1 MQCLFSRSRPLF
13 ASMTWQSDLRG
24 RCPKDGKGT
33 EDCGTPVTPS
43 RFWTPVTSTSCKRVG
58 ARSLYRAL
66 EGRGDQYRE
75 RKRKLVEAV
84 VVITTSGMIFINL
97 QDLPRRRDQTEKGEV
112 KPCQMGCRREGEEE
126 RGQDI
131 LSRAWEKKSN
141 TLDQSVNPTVKTDP
155 GARYLFTVFFF
166 KFAKH

>member
-1 MQCLFSRSRPLF
+1 MPKGREG
-13 ASMTWQSDLRG
+13 DRG
-24 RCPKDGKGT
+24 LWY
-33 EDCGTPVTPS
+33 PS
-43 RFWTPVTSTSCKRVG
+43 NSPVTSTSWKRVG

-97 QDLPRRRDQTEKGEV
+97 QDLPLCGDQTEKGEV

-126 RGQDI
+126 RGQNI
-131 LSRAWEKKSN
+131 LSKAWEKKSN

-155 GARYLFTVFFF
+155 GARYLSLFSFLSLQNINILNTLFFISII
-166 KFAKH
+166 KNTQA